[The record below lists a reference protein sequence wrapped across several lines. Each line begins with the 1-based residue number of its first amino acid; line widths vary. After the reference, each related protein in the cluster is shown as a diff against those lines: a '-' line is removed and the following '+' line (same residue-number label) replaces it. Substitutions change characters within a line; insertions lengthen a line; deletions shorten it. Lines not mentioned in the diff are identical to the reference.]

1 MSAVLERPQS
11 LLPSRFS
18 WLMGLYSENYHRLA
32 RLFGPQNLALGSYR
46 SSLDDGLDVRLDVL
60 ERHRYTLDLHLTYCF
75 VDRETGEHAPS
86 AQLRMY
92 HDAHMAEVLDC
103 RADRR
108 LIRAIGPLQ
117 PARSVF
123 QRRVRMSSFLNRWL
137 EYLAEQGHSIGTL
150 EPWFPPLTDAC
161 VGDGN
166 RDAVDG

>member
-1 MSAVLERPQS
+1 MSAVLEHPSS

-18 WLMGLYSENYHRLA
+18 WLMGLYAENYHRLS
-32 RLFGPQNLALGSYR
+32 RLFAPQALALGQYM

-60 ERHRYTLDLHLTYCF
+60 ERHRYTLDMRLSYCF
-75 VDRETGEHAPS
+75 IDSETGEQAPS

-108 LIRAIGPLQ
+108 LVHAIGPLQ

-150 EPWFPPLTDAC
+150 EPCVASVVPLSPANP
-161 VGDGN
+161 VLG
-166 RDAVDG
+166 

>member
-1 MSAVLERPQS
+1 MSVVLERPSS

-32 RLFGPQNLALGSYR
+32 RLFAPQALALGGYR

-60 ERHRYTLDLHLTYCF
+60 ERHPYTLDLRLSYCF
-75 VDRETGEHAPS
+75 VDDSTGEAAPS

-150 EPWFPPLTDAC
+150 EAEPVRAPPT
-161 VGDGN
+161 
-166 RDAVDG
+166 